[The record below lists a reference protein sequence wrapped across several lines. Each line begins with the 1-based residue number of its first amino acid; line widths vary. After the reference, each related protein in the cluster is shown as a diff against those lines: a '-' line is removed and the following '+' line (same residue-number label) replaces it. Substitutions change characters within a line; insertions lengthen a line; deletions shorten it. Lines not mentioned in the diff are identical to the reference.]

1 MHEYTYIL
9 SAHQLD
15 LTKTTKI
22 KQFSDQIVKVEDG
35 TLAEPYDG
43 LVKINIPPKFLIM
56 EFEDLIQ
63 AIVNST
69 YPDLTINYVND
80 NYLHSRAILAT
91 KIDIVNE
98 INEYVLSL
106 TPSIS

>member
-1 MHEYTYIL
+1 
-9 SAHQLD
+9 
-15 LTKTTKI
+15 
-22 KQFSDQIVKVEDG
+22 
-35 TLAEPYDG
+35 
-43 LVKINIPPKFLIM
+43 M